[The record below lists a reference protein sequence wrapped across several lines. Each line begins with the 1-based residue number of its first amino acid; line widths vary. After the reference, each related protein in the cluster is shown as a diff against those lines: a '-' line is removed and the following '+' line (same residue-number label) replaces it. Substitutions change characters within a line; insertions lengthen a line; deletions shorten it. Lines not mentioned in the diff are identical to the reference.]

1 MMRRARSSAVPSY
14 AREGAAGA
22 AEASAWAIG
31 SSENRLLASQ
41 SPSISEKTA
50 PGILMGE
57 RLDGKTWTTRER
69 LSSPRL
75 ALSRTLSVRGV
86 DVQ

>member
-69 LSSPRL
+69 Q
-75 ALSRTLSVRGV
+75 V
-86 DVQ
+86 DAELIPWVVGMEIGRAHV

>member
-1 MMRRARSSAVPSY
+1 MMRRACSSAAPSY

-22 AEASAWAIG
+22 AEAGAWAID
-31 SSENRLLASQ
+31 SSENHFLAPQ
-41 SPSISEKTA
+41 SSSISEKTA

-69 LSSPRL
+69 LLSSRL
-75 ALSRTLSVRGV
+75 ALSRTLLVRSRL
-86 DVQ
+86 